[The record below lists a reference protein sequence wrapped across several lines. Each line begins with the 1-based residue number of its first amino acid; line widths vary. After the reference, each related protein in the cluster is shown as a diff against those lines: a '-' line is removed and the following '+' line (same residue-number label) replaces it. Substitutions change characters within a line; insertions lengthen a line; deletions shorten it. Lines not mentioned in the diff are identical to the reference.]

1 MQVNTQGEKI
11 SVSFLISLETHSV
24 EDFIYLLYIRYY
36 LISESFADHFSL
48 LAHADKNVFV
58 TDFCLIWM
66 KKNYLF
72 IPVIAP

>member
-24 EDFIYLLYIRYY
+24 EDFIYY

-58 TDFCLIWM
+58 TDFCLI
-66 KKNYLF
+66 
-72 IPVIAP
+72 